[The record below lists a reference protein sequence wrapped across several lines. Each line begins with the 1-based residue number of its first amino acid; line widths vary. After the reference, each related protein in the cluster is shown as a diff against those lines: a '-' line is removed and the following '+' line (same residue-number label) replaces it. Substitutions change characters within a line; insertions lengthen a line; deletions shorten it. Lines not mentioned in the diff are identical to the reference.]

1 MMSSLHTIPNELLDK
16 ITSHLDSLTTLNLL
30 LTCRA
35 LCHRVLPSMHLHAV
49 APRENISALHWAAMR
64 GHLSLAKYLLTV
76 FPVDLLDE
84 LGNTPLHSVARWS
97 HEIVT
102 EHLQVVRST
111 HHCVPSLTCASPGVN
126 TDSNATGDVFQ
137 IPVEHAAQQQGAV
150 SMTHAIKNHSAR
162 MARLLL
168 DAGANPNTIS
178 LFGQPVILT
187 ASKHAA
193 TIGVLELLLAHGA
206 DVNVSNNLGYTA
218 LMVAAK
224 NGLLHTVHLLVRS
237 GANVNAVDRPGDSC
251 LAEAVMSNDHRIA
264 EYLVRREEFDINT
277 KGAVYLTALYGCEE
291 ALKILLQRG
300 ALPNPMD
307 ERFRLPLY
315 AQLLRNTEITLP
327 LLRERRDRHQMNL
340 TPLMAAIYSDNLP
353 IAEILLGHWTIRT
366 DTSLDTFLT
375 LLLACERGATEVVE
389 VLLEKG
395 VDVNMVDADGL
406 TVMAYATRAGWTTVV
421 ETLAWYGAE

>member
-1 MMSSLHTIPNELLDK
+1 MSNLHTIPNELLDR

-30 LTCRA
+30 LTCRC
-35 LCHRVLPSMHLHAV
+35 LSHRVKPSLHLHAV
-49 APRENISALHWAAMR
+49 APRENTSALHWAAMR

-84 LGNTPLHSVARWS
+84 LGNTPLHSVARWC
-97 HEIVT
+97 HELVT
-102 EHLQVVRST
+102 EHLHVIRNT
-111 HHCVPSLTCASPGVN
+111 HDGVPSLTCASGGVN
-126 TDSNATGDVFQ
+126 ADSNATSNIVQ
-137 IPVEHAAQQQGAV
+137 IAVENSAEEQGAV
-150 SMTHAIKNHSAR
+150 SMAHAIRNHSAR

-178 LFGQPVILT
+178 LFGQPVIHT
-187 ASKHAA
+187 ASKHAE

-224 NGLLHTVHLLVRS
+224 NGQLDSVQLLVRS

-251 LAEAVMSNDHRIA
+251 LTEAVTSNDHRIA
-264 EYLVRREEFDINT
+264 EYLVRRDDFDIHT

-300 ALPNPMD
+300 ALPNAMD

-315 AQLLRNTEITLP
+315 AQLLHNTQVIMPP
-327 LLRERRDRHQMNL
+327 LLRCTGRHQMVL

-353 IAEILLGHWTIRT
+353 IAEILLGHWTDRT
-366 DTSLDTFLT
+366 DTSQDTFLT
-375 LLLACERGATEVVE
+375 LLLACERGAAEVVQL
-389 VLLEKG
+389 LLEKG

-406 TVMAYATRAGWTTVV
+406 TVMAYAKIAGWTTVV
-421 ETLAWYGAE
+421 EILAWYGAE